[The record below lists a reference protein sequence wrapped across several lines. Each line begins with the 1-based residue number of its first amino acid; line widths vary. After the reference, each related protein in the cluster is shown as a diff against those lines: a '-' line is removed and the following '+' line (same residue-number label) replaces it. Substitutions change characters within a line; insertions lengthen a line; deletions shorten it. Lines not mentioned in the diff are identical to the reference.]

1 MKNTPYSFYP
11 FSNSPFI
18 LSFQYRKEELI
29 LNNLLLR
36 YNKPI
41 IIRLWGELLT
51 RTTESMLALIMI
63 IYVNKMLNG
72 NIIITMLIFGLQP
85 LSDIIF
91 TLIAGGVTDKYGR
104 KKIML
109 LGLLLQGVAIGSF
122 VFAQSVFIFALLY
135 VINGV
140 GRSLYIPAQRAQIAD
155 LTKQKQ
161 QAEIFA
167 LLHTMAAI
175 GSVIGPIIGA
185 IFYQTHP
192 EYLFIMQS
200 ITLMVYA
207 VVVWTQLPETAPVL
221 TTPKQKFEVSS
232 PKQFVHKHYAVL
244 GLMISTIPISFFYA
258 QTETNYRI
266 FAKDI
271 FPDFVFM
278 LAFISTCKAIMEII
292 LQIFLVKWSER
303 FSMAKI
309 ILISYTCFTIAAI
322 GYGFSATILSLFFTL
337 LFLVIGESIAFNH
350 LLRFVSEIAPTDK
363 RGLYFS
369 IYGLHWDIS
378 RTCGPVIGAVLLS
391 KLNGSMLFYICA
403 CFLIIGGIIQALF
416 VQNLERNKIKKD
428 ISEHTPHVL

>member
-1 MKNTPYSFYP
+1 M
-11 FSNSPFI
+11 
-18 LSFQYRKEELI
+18 
-29 LNNLLLR
+29 NNLLLR

-140 GRSLYIPAQRAQIAD
+140 GRSLHIPAQRAQIAD

>member
-1 MKNTPYSFYP
+1 MNH
-11 FSNSPFI
+11 
-18 LSFQYRKEELI
+18 
-29 LNNLLLR
+29 LLLR

-41 IIRLWGELLT
+41 IIRLCGELLT
-51 RTTESMLALIMI
+51 RTTESMLAIIMI

-85 LSDIIF
+85 LSDIVF
-91 TLIAGGVTDKYGR
+91 TIIAGGVTDKYGR

-109 LGLLLQGVAIGSF
+109 LGLLLQGIAIGCF

-175 GSVIGPIIGA
+175 GSVIGPLIGT
-185 IFYQTHP
+185 IFYRTHP
-192 EYLFIMQS
+192 EYVFTVQS
-200 ITLMVYA
+200 IALIVYA
-207 VVVWTQLPETAPVL
+207 VVIWTQLPETAPAM
-221 TTPKQKFEVSS
+221 TKPTQKLEVSS
-232 PKQFVHKHYAVL
+232 PKQFVHKHYTVL
-244 GLMISTIPISFFYA
+244 ALMITTLPISFFYA
-258 QTETNYRI
+258 QTETNYLI
-266 FAKDI
+266 FVKHTL
-271 FPDFVFM
+271 PDFERIIVF
-278 LAFISTCKAIMEII
+278 ITTCKAIMEIT
-292 LQIFLVKWSER
+292 LQVFLVKWSER

-309 ILISYTCFTIAAI
+309 ILISYTCYTIAAI
-322 GYGFSATILSLFFTL
+322 GYGLSEIIASLFFTL
-337 LFLVIGESIAFNH
+337 LFLVIGESIALNH
-350 LLRFVSEIAPTDK
+350 LFRFVSEIAPTDK

-403 CFLIIGGIIQALF
+403 CFLVFGGIIQALF
-416 VQNLERNKIKKD
+416 IQNVERSKINKD
-428 ISEHTPHVL
+428 VSEHTPHIL

>member
-1 MKNTPYSFYP
+1 M
-11 FSNSPFI
+11 
-18 LSFQYRKEELI
+18 
-29 LNNLLLR
+29 NNLLLR
-36 YNKPI
+36 YNKSI

>member
-1 MKNTPYSFYP
+1 M
-11 FSNSPFI
+11 
-18 LSFQYRKEELI
+18 
-29 LNNLLLR
+29 NNLLLR

-41 IIRLWGELLT
+41 IIRLCGELLT

-85 LSDIIF
+85 LSDIVF

-104 KKIML
+104 KNIML

-167 LLHTMAAI
+167 LSHTMAAI
-175 GSVIGPIIGA
+175 GSVIGPIIGT
-185 IFYQTHP
+185 IFYRTHP

-200 ITLMVYA
+200 ITLMIYA
-207 VVVWTQLPETAPVL
+207 VVVWTQLPETAPAL
-221 TTPKQKFEVSS
+221 TTPKQKLEVTS
-232 PKQFVHKHYAVL
+232 PKQFVHKHYTVL

-271 FPDFVFM
+271 FPDFVFI

-322 GYGFSATILSLFFTL
+322 GYGFSATISSLFFTL
-337 LFLVIGESIAFNH
+337 LFLVIGESIALNH
-350 LLRFVSEIAPTDK
+350 LLRFVSEIAPTHK

-378 RTCGPVIGAVLLS
+378 RTCGPVLGAVLLS
-391 KLNGSMLFYICA
+391 QLNGSMLFYICA
-403 CFLIIGGIIQALF
+403 CFLVVGGIIQAMF
-416 VQNLERNKIKKD
+416 IQNIERNKMKKD
-428 ISEHTPHVL
+428 LSEHTTHIL

>member
-1 MKNTPYSFYP
+1 M
-11 FSNSPFI
+11 
-18 LSFQYRKEELI
+18 
-29 LNNLLLR
+29 NNLLLR

-232 PKQFVHKHYAVL
+232 PKQFVHKHYAIL

>member
-1 MKNTPYSFYP
+1 M
-11 FSNSPFI
+11 
-18 LSFQYRKEELI
+18 
-29 LNNLLLR
+29 NNLILR

-41 IIRLWGELLT
+41 IIRLCGELLT

-85 LSDIIF
+85 LSDIVF

-109 LGLLLQGVAIGSF
+109 IGLLLQGVAIGSF
-122 VFAQSVFIFALLY
+122 IFAQSVFIFALLY

-167 LLHTMAAI
+167 LLHTIAAI

-185 IFYQTHP
+185 IFYHTHP

-207 VVVWTQLPETAPVL
+207 VVVWTQLPETAPVF
-221 TTPKQKFEVSS
+221 TKPKQKVEVSS
-232 PKQFVHKHYAVL
+232 SKQFVSKHYAVL
-244 GLMISTIPISFFYA
+244 GLMITTLPISFFYA

-278 LAFISTCKAIMEII
+278 LAFISTCKATMEIF
-292 LQIFLVKWSER
+292 LQVFLVKWSER

-309 ILISYTCFTIAAI
+309 ILISYTCYTIAAI
-322 GYGFSATILSLFFTL
+322 GYGISTTITSLFFTL
-337 LFLVIGESIAFNH
+337 LFLVIGESIALNH

-391 KLNGSMLFYICA
+391 KLNGSILFYICT
-403 CFLIIGGIIQALF
+403 CFLIAGGIMQALF
-416 VQNLERNKIKKD
+416 VQSVERNKIKKD
-428 ISEHTPHVL
+428 ISEHTPHIL

>member
-1 MKNTPYSFYP
+1 M
-11 FSNSPFI
+11 
-18 LSFQYRKEELI
+18 
-29 LNNLLLR
+29 NNLLLR

-63 IYVNKMLNG
+63 IYINKMLNG

>member
-1 MKNTPYSFYP
+1 M
-11 FSNSPFI
+11 
-18 LSFQYRKEELI
+18 
-29 LNNLLLR
+29 NNLILR

-41 IIRLWGELLT
+41 IIRMCGELLT

-85 LSDIIF
+85 LSDIVF

-109 LGLLLQGVAIGSF
+109 LGLLLQGIAIGSF

-167 LLHTMAAI
+167 LLHTMSAI
-175 GSVIGPIIGA
+175 GSVIGPLIGS
-185 IFYQTHP
+185 IFYRNHP
-192 EYLFIMQS
+192 EYVFTVQS
-200 ITLMVYA
+200 ISLIVYA
-207 VVVWTQLPETAPVL
+207 IVIWTQLPETAPAM
-221 TTPKQKFEVSS
+221 TKPTQKLEVSI

-244 GLMISTIPISFFYA
+244 GLMITTLPISFFYA
-258 QTETNYRI
+258 QTETNYLIFVKHTHLDFERI
-266 FAKDI
+266 L
-271 FPDFVFM
+271 VF
-278 LAFISTCKAIMEII
+278 ITTCKAIMEIT
-292 LQIFLVKWSER
+292 LQVFLVKWSER
-303 FSMAKI
+303 FSMTKI
-309 ILISYTCFTIAAI
+309 ILISYTCYTIAAI
-322 GYGFSATILSLFFTL
+322 GYGFSATISSLFFTL
-337 LFLVIGESIAFNH
+337 LFLVIGESIALNH
-350 LLRFVSEIAPTDK
+350 LFRFVSEIAPTDK

-378 RTCGPVIGAVLLS
+378 RTCGPVLGAVLLS
-391 KLNGSMLFYICA
+391 KLNGSILFYICA
-403 CFLIIGGIIQALF
+403 CFLIAGGIMQALF
-416 VQNLERNKIKKD
+416 IQNVERNKIKKN

>member
-1 MKNTPYSFYP
+1 M
-11 FSNSPFI
+11 
-18 LSFQYRKEELI
+18 
-29 LNNLLLR
+29 NNLLLR

-51 RTTESMLALIMI
+51 RTTESMLAIIMI

-85 LSDIIF
+85 LSDILF
-91 TLIAGGVTDKYGR
+91 TIIAGGVTDKYGR

-109 LGLLLQGVAIGSF
+109 LGLLLQGIAIGCF

>member
-1 MKNTPYSFYP
+1 MNH
-11 FSNSPFI
+11 
-18 LSFQYRKEELI
+18 
-29 LNNLLLR
+29 LLLR

-41 IIRLWGELLT
+41 IIRLCGELLT
-51 RTTESMLALIMI
+51 RTTESMLAIIMI

-85 LSDIIF
+85 LSDIVF
-91 TLIAGGVTDKYGR
+91 TIIAGGVTDKYGR

-109 LGLLLQGVAIGSF
+109 LGLLLQGIAIGCF

-175 GSVIGPIIGA
+175 GSVIGPLIGT
-185 IFYQTHP
+185 IFYRTHP
-192 EYLFIMQS
+192 EYVFTVQS
-200 ITLMVYA
+200 IALIVYA
-207 VVVWTQLPETAPVL
+207 VVIWTQLPETAPAM
-221 TTPKQKFEVSS
+221 TKPTQKLEVSS
-232 PKQFVHKHYAVL
+232 PKQFVHKHYTVL
-244 GLMISTIPISFFYA
+244 ALMITTLPISFFYA
-258 QTETNYRI
+258 QTETNYLI
-266 FAKDI
+266 FVKHTL
-271 FPDFVFM
+271 PDFERIIVF
-278 LAFISTCKAIMEII
+278 ITTCKAIMEIT
-292 LQIFLVKWSER
+292 LQVFLVKWSER

-309 ILISYTCFTIAAI
+309 ILISYTCYTITAI
-322 GYGFSATILSLFFTL
+322 GYGLSEIIASLFFTL
-337 LFLVIGESIAFNH
+337 LFLVIGESIALNH
-350 LLRFVSEIAPTDK
+350 LFRFVSEIAPTDK

-403 CFLIIGGIIQALF
+403 CFLVFGGIIQALF
-416 VQNLERNKIKKD
+416 IQNVERSKINKD
-428 ISEHTPHVL
+428 VSEHTPHIL

>member
-1 MKNTPYSFYP
+1 M
-11 FSNSPFI
+11 
-18 LSFQYRKEELI
+18 
-29 LNNLLLR
+29 NNLILR

-41 IIRLWGELLT
+41 IIRLCGELLT
-51 RTTESMLALIMI
+51 RTTESMLAIIMI

-85 LSDIIF
+85 LSDIVF

-109 LGLLLQGVAIGSF
+109 LGLLLQSVAIGNF

-135 VINGV
+135 VINGI

-167 LLHTMAAI
+167 ILHTMAAI

-200 ITLMVYA
+200 ITLLVYA

-232 PKQFVHKHYAVL
+232 PKQFLHKHYAVL

-292 LQIFLVKWSER
+292 LQIFLVKWAER
-303 FSMAKI
+303 FSMTKI

-378 RTCGPVIGAVLLS
+378 RTCGPVLGAVLLS
-391 KLNGSMLFYICA
+391 QLNGSMLFYICA
-403 CFLIIGGIIQALF
+403 CFLIVGGIMQALF
-416 VQNLERNKIKKD
+416 IQNIERNKINKNV
-428 ISEHTPHVL
+428 SEHTTHIL

>member
-1 MKNTPYSFYP
+1 MNH
-11 FSNSPFI
+11 
-18 LSFQYRKEELI
+18 
-29 LNNLLLR
+29 LLLR

-41 IIRLWGELLT
+41 IIRLCGELLT
-51 RTTESMLALIMI
+51 RTTESMLAIIMI

-72 NIIITMLIFGLQP
+72 NIMMTMLIFGLQP

-91 TLIAGGVTDKYGR
+91 TLIAGRVTDKYGR

-167 LLHTMAAI
+167 ILHTMAAI

-200 ITLMVYA
+200 ITLLIYA

-232 PKQFVHKHYAVL
+232 PKQFLHKHYAVL

-278 LAFISTCKAIMEII
+278 LAFISTCKALMEII
-292 LQIFLVKWSER
+292 MQIFLVKWAER
-303 FSMAKI
+303 FSMTKI

-378 RTCGPVIGAVLLS
+378 RTCGPVLGAVLLS
-391 KLNGSMLFYICA
+391 QLNGSMLFYICA
-403 CFLIIGGIIQALF
+403 CFLTIGGIIQALF
-416 VQNLERNKIKKD
+416 VRNLERKKRREVIQKD
-428 ISEHTPHVL
+428 VLEHPHHIL

>member
-1 MKNTPYSFYP
+1 M
-11 FSNSPFI
+11 
-18 LSFQYRKEELI
+18 
-29 LNNLLLR
+29 NNLILR

-41 IIRLWGELLT
+41 IIRLCGELLT

-85 LSDIIF
+85 LSDIVF

-109 LGLLLQGVAIGSF
+109 LGLLLQSVAIGSF

-167 LLHTMAAI
+167 ILHTMAAI

-192 EYLFIMQS
+192 EYVFIMQS
-200 ITLMVYA
+200 ITLLVYA

-232 PKQFVHKHYAVL
+232 PKQFLHKHYAVL

-292 LQIFLVKWSER
+292 LQIFLVKWAER
-303 FSMAKI
+303 FSMTKI

-378 RTCGPVIGAVLLS
+378 RTCGPVLGAVLLS
-391 KLNGSMLFYICA
+391 QLNGSMLFYICA
-403 CFLIIGGIIQALF
+403 CFLIVGGIMQALF
-416 VQNLERNKIKKD
+416 IQNIERNKINKNV
-428 ISEHTPHVL
+428 SEHTTHIL

>member
-1 MKNTPYSFYP
+1 M
-11 FSNSPFI
+11 
-18 LSFQYRKEELI
+18 
-29 LNNLLLR
+29 NNLLLR

-232 PKQFVHKHYAVL
+232 PKQFVHKHYAIL

-350 LLRFVSEIAPTDK
+350 LLRFVSEIAPTNK

>member
-1 MKNTPYSFYP
+1 MC
-11 FSNSPFI
+11 
-18 LSFQYRKEELI
+18 
-29 LNNLLLR
+29 
-36 YNKPI
+36 
-41 IIRLWGELLT
+41 GELLT

-85 LSDIIF
+85 LSDIVF

-109 LGLLLQGVAIGSF
+109 LGLLLQGIAIGSF

-167 LLHTMAAI
+167 LLHTMSAI
-175 GSVIGPIIGA
+175 GSVIGPLIGS
-185 IFYQTHP
+185 IFYRNHP
-192 EYLFIMQS
+192 EYVFTVQS
-200 ITLMVYA
+200 ISLIVYA
-207 VVVWTQLPETAPVL
+207 IVIWTQLPETAPAM
-221 TTPKQKFEVSS
+221 TKPTQKLEVSI

-244 GLMISTIPISFFYA
+244 GLMITTLPISFFYA
-258 QTETNYRI
+258 QTETNYLIFVKHTHLDFERI
-266 FAKDI
+266 L
-271 FPDFVFM
+271 VF
-278 LAFISTCKAIMEII
+278 ITTCKAIMEIT
-292 LQIFLVKWSER
+292 LQVFLVKWSER
-303 FSMAKI
+303 FSMTKI
-309 ILISYTCFTIAAI
+309 ILISYTCYTIAAI
-322 GYGFSATILSLFFTL
+322 GYGFSATISSLFFTL
-337 LFLVIGESIAFNH
+337 LFLVIGESIALNH
-350 LLRFVSEIAPTDK
+350 LFRFVSEIAPTDK

-378 RTCGPVIGAVLLS
+378 RTCGPVLGAVLLS
-391 KLNGSMLFYICA
+391 KLNGSILFYICA
-403 CFLIIGGIIQALF
+403 CFLIAGGIMQALF
-416 VQNLERNKIKKD
+416 IQNVERNKIKKN

>member
-1 MKNTPYSFYP
+1 M
-11 FSNSPFI
+11 
-18 LSFQYRKEELI
+18 
-29 LNNLLLR
+29 NNLILR

-41 IIRLWGELLT
+41 IIRLCGELLT

-85 LSDIIF
+85 LSDIVF

-175 GSVIGPIIGA
+175 GSVIGPIIGT
-185 IFYQTHP
+185 IFYRTHP

-200 ITLMVYA
+200 VTLMIYA
-207 VVVWTQLPETAPVL
+207 VVVWTQLPETAPAL
-221 TTPKQKFEVSS
+221 TTPKQKLEVTS

-271 FPDFVFM
+271 FPDFVFI

-322 GYGFSATILSLFFTL
+322 GYGFSATISSLFFTL
-337 LFLVIGESIAFNH
+337 LFLVIGESIALNH

-378 RTCGPVIGAVLLS
+378 RTCGPVLGAVLLS
-391 KLNGSMLFYICA
+391 QLNGSMLFYICA
-403 CFLIIGGIIQALF
+403 CFLVVGGIIQAMF
-416 VQNLERNKIKKD
+416 IQNIERNKMKKD
-428 ISEHTPHVL
+428 LSEHTTHIL

>member
-1 MKNTPYSFYP
+1 M
-11 FSNSPFI
+11 
-18 LSFQYRKEELI
+18 
-29 LNNLLLR
+29 NNLLLR

-51 RTTESMLALIMI
+51 RTTESMLAIIMI

-85 LSDIIF
+85 LSDILF
-91 TLIAGGVTDKYGR
+91 TIIAGGVTDKYGR

-109 LGLLLQGVAIGSF
+109 LGLLLQGIAIGCF

-175 GSVIGPIIGA
+175 GSVIGPIIGT
-185 IFYQTHP
+185 IFYRTHP

-200 ITLMVYA
+200 ITLMIYA
-207 VVVWTQLPETAPVL
+207 VVVWTQLPETAPAL
-221 TTPKQKFEVSS
+221 TTPKQKLEVTS

-271 FPDFVFM
+271 FPDFVFI

-322 GYGFSATILSLFFTL
+322 GYGFSATISSLFFTL
-337 LFLVIGESIAFNH
+337 LFLVIGESIALNH

-378 RTCGPVIGAVLLS
+378 RTCGPVLGAVLLS
-391 KLNGSMLFYICA
+391 QLNGSMLFYICA
-403 CFLIIGGIIQALF
+403 CFLVVGGIIQAMF
-416 VQNLERNKIKKD
+416 IQNIERNKMKKD
-428 ISEHTPHVL
+428 LSEHTTHIL